1 MQQNIPLALF
11 MGVLASGC
19 YAFAAILQHKGVS
32 STFGAEATTRL
43 LTPRRVLAMVSNKWW
58 LLGIGLILTGAVGHF
73 FGISMAPVAVVQP
86 IGILAV
92 PFSVMLAA
100 RRNHTRPTAGM
111 LVAIVLSIVG
121 ITGFTIISAKSAATH
136 AVIDL
141 TLIGIV
147 APLILLVSAAL
158 AFLGLRGPYA
168 TRCLLSACAGAFLFG
183 LATATMKTTIELWN
197 LGNRFDSW
205 EFWVMLAGPLV
216 CYASGGWLV
225 QQAYASGPAE
235 IVVGTMTVV
244 DPLVAVTFG
253 LVVLGEAQNIG
264 VVAGI
269 GMAIMALI
277 AIAGA
282 GLGSRYHPD
291 AARQFRRPAPTVP
304 AS

>member
-19 YAFAAILQHKGVS
+19 YALAAILQHQGVGA
-32 STFGAEATTRL
+32 TFEEDAQSRL

-58 LLGIGLILTGAVGHF
+58 LLGIALILTGAVGHF

-111 LVAIVLSIVG
+111 IVAICLSIAG
-121 ITGFTIISAKSAATH
+121 ITGFTVLSATSAATH

-141 TLIGIV
+141 KLIGIV
-147 APLILLVSAAL
+147 APLILLASAVM
-158 AFLGLRGPYA
+158 AFFGLRGPYA
-168 TRCLLSACAGAFLFG
+168 TRCLLSACAGAVLFG

-205 EFWVMLAGPLV
+205 EFWVMISGPLV
-216 CYASGGWLV
+216 CYATGGWLV

-235 IVVGTMTVV
+235 IVIGTMTVV
-244 DPLVAVTFG
+244 DPLVAVAFG

-264 VVAGI
+264 IAAGI
-269 GMAIMALI
+269 GMAVFALV

-282 GLGSRYHPD
+282 VLGSRYHPD
-291 AARQFRRPAPTVP
+291 AAKEFRRPVP
-304 AS
+304 PVPVR